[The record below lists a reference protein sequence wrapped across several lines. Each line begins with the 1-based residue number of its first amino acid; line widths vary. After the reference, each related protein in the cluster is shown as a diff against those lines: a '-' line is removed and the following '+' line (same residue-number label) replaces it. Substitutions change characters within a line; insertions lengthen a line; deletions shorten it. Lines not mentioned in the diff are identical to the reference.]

1 MTFHGQDGRSDTNG
15 NYDGKHGCEGRWLIM
30 AAKKTT
36 TGTAARSEQTEPMF
50 SKEQILASARFANR
64 RDLVDALL
72 DEDKSYTMKTVDNL
86 VEKYMKGQ
94 VK

>member
-1 MTFHGQDGRSDTNG
+1 
-15 NYDGKHGCEGRWLIM
+15 M

-36 TGTAARSEQTEPMF
+36 TGTATRSEQTEPMF

-72 DEDKSYTMKTVDNL
+72 EDKSYTMKTVDNL

>member
-1 MTFHGQDGRSDTNG
+1 
-15 NYDGKHGCEGRWLIM
+15 M
-30 AAKKTT
+30 AARKTAT
-36 TGTAARSEQTEPMF
+36 TEAVAKSEQTEPVF
-50 SKEQILASARFANR
+50 SKEQILASDRYANR

-72 DEDKSYTMKTVDNL
+72 DEDKSYTIETVDNL

>member
-1 MTFHGQDGRSDTNG
+1 
-15 NYDGKHGCEGRWLIM
+15 M
-30 AAKKTT
+30 AAKKTA

-64 RDLVDALL
+64 RVDALL

>member
-1 MTFHGQDGRSDTNG
+1 
-15 NYDGKHGCEGRWLIM
+15 M

-50 SKEQILASARFANR
+50 SKEQILASDRYANR

-72 DEDKSYTMKTVDNL
+72 DTDKSYTLETVDNL
-86 VEKYMKGQ
+86 IDKYMKGQ

>member
-1 MTFHGQDGRSDTNG
+1 
-15 NYDGKHGCEGRWLIM
+15 M

-36 TGTAARSEQTEPMF
+36 TGTAARSKQTEPMF
-50 SKEQILASARFANR
+50 SKEQILASARFAN
-64 RDLVDALL
+64 
-72 DEDKSYTMKTVDNL
+72 KSYTMKTVDNL

>member
-1 MTFHGQDGRSDTNG
+1 
-15 NYDGKHGCEGRWLIM
+15 M
-30 AAKKTT
+30 AAKKIT

-50 SKEQILASARFANR
+50 SKEQILASARYANR

-72 DEDKSYTMKTVDNL
+72 DKDKSYTFETVDNMI
-86 VEKYMKGQ
+86 EKYKKGQ

>member
-1 MTFHGQDGRSDTNG
+1 
-15 NYDGKHGCEGRWLIM
+15 M
-30 AAKKTT
+30 AATRKNTGGAKT
-36 TGTAARSEQTEPMF
+36 EQNEQKF
-50 SKEQILASARFANR
+50 SKEQILASARYANR
-64 RDLVDALL
+64 RDLVDAIL

>member
-1 MTFHGQDGRSDTNG
+1 
-15 NYDGKHGCEGRWLIM
+15 M
-30 AAKKTT
+30 AAKNTT
-36 TGTAARSEQTEPMF
+36 TGTAARSEPMF

>member
-1 MTFHGQDGRSDTNG
+1 
-15 NYDGKHGCEGRWLIM
+15 M

-36 TGTAARSEQTEPMF
+36 TGTAARSEQTEQKF
-50 SKEQILASARFANR
+50 SKEQILASARYANR

-72 DEDKSYTMKTVDNL
+72 DKDKSYTFETVDNMI
-86 VEKYMKGQ
+86 EKYKKGQ

>member
-1 MTFHGQDGRSDTNG
+1 
-15 NYDGKHGCEGRWLIM
+15 M
-30 AAKKTT
+30 AARKP
-36 TGTAARSEQTEPMF
+36 TAETVAKSEQTEPKF
-50 SKEQILASARFANR
+50 SKEQILVSARFANR

-72 DEDKSYTMKTVDNL
+72 DTDKSYTIETVDNL